1 MQEASKLRDQTVDEL
16 KANLLDLSKE
26 IYRLKNELR
35 MTRKMEKPHLI
46 KSLKRDRARIL
57 TVLSEKTAAK

>member
-1 MQEASKLRDQTVDEL
+1 MQEASKLRGQTIDEL
-16 KANLLDLSKE
+16 KASLIDLSRE

-35 MTRKMEKPHLI
+35 ITRKMEKPHRI

-57 TVLSEKTAAK
+57 TVLSEKAAAK